1 MVADTTAIVLMA
13 LATEGGKNLFDNKP
27 NALNLS
33 APVPYLNGWMIR
45 YWETLVNFI
54 PPVEVTDSIS
64 DFGKKFYLSLK
75 SIENGNKIS
84 LAGGSGALLYMACKY
99 FLDPEYFLEETS
111 KMTSSKTKKALI
123 FLKLMSTKLKGKR
136 HGSLQ
141 DTLPLKGV
149 VIGSTDARVYADF
162 FREEF
167 GIEPLNAYAASEIG
181 CAMFGRPDR
190 KLDFFP
196 NLRSVYHEFLD
207 DNGEIKSLNELE
219 KSKVYELIAT
229 PFHSMFVRYRIED
242 LFRVV
247 DFYDGIPLFTFEGRK
262 QGTLEV
268 NNYFRFSEDLMAKVI
283 VDAGFRANDR
293 WTVTKTLKPK
303 ELLYVLFENEWPMN
317 ERQAEKLIFNSAL
330 SLIPGFQDYVRDFR
344 VEDPADAIKV
354 EYLQR
359 GTFTRYAIRQARK
372 NVPLG
377 QYKPLK
383 IIPAD
388 KLHILE
394 ELKECSRRE

>member
-1 MVADTTAIVLMA
+1 LNYDELWKRHCSFFEKDFKEQLEYNKQMMKKHIETWSRTVNAKTICKDRELTGIKDIPITNYGDYRVLSKFGEKILEKEKSEPRKGNELWYDYYSRILNYTSDVVDGYLPDKTQTCVKTTGTTGVSKWIAHGEKFNDHMVADTTAIVLMA

-207 DNGEIKSLNELE
+207 DNG
-219 KSKVYELIAT
+219 
-229 PFHSMFVRYRIED
+229 
-242 LFRVV
+242 
-247 DFYDGIPLFTFEGRK
+247 
-262 QGTLEV
+262 
-268 NNYFRFSEDLMAKVI
+268 
-283 VDAGFRANDR
+283 
-293 WTVTKTLKPK
+293 
-303 ELLYVLFENEWPMN
+303 
-317 ERQAEKLIFNSAL
+317 
-330 SLIPGFQDYVRDFR
+330 
-344 VEDPADAIKV
+344 
-354 EYLQR
+354 
-359 GTFTRYAIRQARK
+359 
-372 NVPLG
+372 
-377 QYKPLK
+377 
-383 IIPAD
+383 
-388 KLHILE
+388 
-394 ELKECSRRE
+394 